1 MRGGKG
7 KDRGSVISF
16 GHVLGRDLVSKG
28 TVIFLHLVR
37 RGSGHQINL
46 LLVKSG
52 IRIHTRAKGGLEL
65 IDRLD
70 SLRTLLDK
78 RQAELDRP
86 KN

>member
-1 MRGGKG
+1 M
-7 KDRGSVISF
+7 
-16 GHVLGRDLVSKG
+16 SKG

-37 RGSGHQINL
+37 RGVSPSGHQINL